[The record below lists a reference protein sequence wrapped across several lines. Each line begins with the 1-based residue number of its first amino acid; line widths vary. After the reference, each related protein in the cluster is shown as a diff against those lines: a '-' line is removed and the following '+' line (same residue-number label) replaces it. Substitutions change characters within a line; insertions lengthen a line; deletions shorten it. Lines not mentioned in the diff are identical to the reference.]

1 MRRYSKPDGFW
12 EVVATWI
19 GAMRDGVVADLV
31 RRMREDGVE

>member
-19 GAMRDGVVADLV
+19 GAMRDGVVDALTV
-31 RRMREDGVE
+31 RMREEGVE